1 MAKKKEKVE
10 YKDLKKVKKMFEET
24 KDEKSEIALSLIDKA
39 IFLESTLKKLKDKI
53 ESDGVI
59 TEMCQGD
66 YTIEREN
73 PALKSYNT
81 TIKNFQATMKQITD
95 LLENEL
101 EKNKKEDE
109 IDDFDNFCD
118 EEC

>member
-1 MAKKKEKVE
+1 MAKKKIE
-10 YKDLKKVKKMFEET
+10 YKDLKKVKKMFEDT
-24 KDEKSEIALSLIDKA
+24 KNEKSEIALSLIDKA
-39 IFLESTLKKLKDKI
+39 IFLEDTLMKLKEKV

-59 TEMCQGD
+59 TTMCQGE
-66 YTIEREN
+66 YEIEREN

-81 TIKNFQATMKQITD
+81 TIKNYQTTMKQITD
-95 LLENEL
+95 LVENEL
-101 EKNKKEDE
+101 EKSKKEPE